1 MSARRPRVVIRS
13 ARRAD
18 GALSVVETW
27 ETGCVLSDGRE
38 LLIRWT
44 KLASLTAELCQER
57 AAIWVRTWMSSDGDE
72 LIECHRLGGVGTST
86 TTDPS
91 AASEVF

>member
-13 ARRAD
+13 ARRGD

-27 ETGCVLSDGRE
+27 DHGCILSDGRE

-44 KLASLTAELCQER
+44 KLATLTAELCQER

-72 LIECHRLGGVGTST
+72 LIELHRLGAGGIAPPTA
-86 TTDPS
+86 PS
-91 AASEVF
+91 APSEVF